1 MTLVFASE
9 GEGYVAAAYIVF
21 LAIVLL
27 YVVLMA
33 RRLTKIERE
42 LRDLDTLAA
51 KGDESR

>member
-1 MTLVFASE
+1 MTLVFAAE

-21 LAIVLL
+21 LAIVLV

-42 LRDLDTLAA
+42 LRDLDTLAD
-51 KGDESR
+51 KGDGK